1 MKRYFTTNEIL
12 NDKEGIAMG
21 DPYNRSSSIIV
32 TEMGEYMEQNSS
44 K

>member
-1 MKRYFTTNEIL
+1 MKFW

-21 DPYNRSSSIIV
+21 DPIIESSIIV